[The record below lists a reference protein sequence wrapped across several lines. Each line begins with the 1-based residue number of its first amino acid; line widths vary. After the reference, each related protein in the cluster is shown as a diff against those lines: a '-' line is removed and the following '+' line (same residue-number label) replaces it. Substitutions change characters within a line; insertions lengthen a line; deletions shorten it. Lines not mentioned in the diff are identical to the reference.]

1 MCCAGCGRSS
11 DVRLFDIRIGNDLDR
26 RWWCLECRFSARRRG
41 VIAEPAPAWIERA
54 AERRLPLK
62 LLPAARSLPR

>member
-11 DVRLFDIRIGNDLDR
+11 DLRLYEIQIGDDVER

-54 AERRLPLK
+54 ALRRLPLK
-62 LLPAARSLPR
+62 ELVPAR